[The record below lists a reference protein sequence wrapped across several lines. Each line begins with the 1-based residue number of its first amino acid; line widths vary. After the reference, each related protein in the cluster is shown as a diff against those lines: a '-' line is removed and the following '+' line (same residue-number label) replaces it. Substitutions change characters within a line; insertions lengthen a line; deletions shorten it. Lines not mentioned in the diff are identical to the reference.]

1 MDLKMNLGDA
11 AIDAVMGYAI
21 VFLGIALLVLVVVL
35 MGRIMS
41 RKKPAPAAPA
51 AERQPVP
58 APAPVPGA
66 SPAPELPAAPGSA
79 GEVKLYDVPD
89 KDAAMIMAIVADELK
104 IPLNELRFISIREV
118 NKK

>member
-1 MDLKMNLGDA
+1 MNLKMNLGDA

-35 MGRIMS
+35 MGRVMS
-41 RKKPAPAAPA
+41 RKKPTPAPVPAAEQQAAPVPAAPA
-51 AERQPVP
+51 A
-58 APAPVPGA
+58 PGT
-66 SPAPELPAAPGSA
+66 A
-79 GEVKLYDVPD
+79 GDLKLYDTPD
-89 KDAAMIMAIVADELK
+89 RDAAMIMAIVADELK